1 MTDLLSG
8 GLSFALLSADSSAKA
23 AQRPMNMVSRE
34 LKKTDPDLELVERA
48 GKYGGGEIDQAGKAL
63 DLAQEELKEA
73 QKKAGRQKKEEM
85 EARLEEKSAQK
96 AAQRQAQ
103 KAAEDENV
111 RGQAQASSDNAG
123 AAGALDGRNTDTA
136 EIGSEAVS
144 AARAV
149 LLSDAL
155 PDLSAAGIYQADA
168 AAPGVSEKPAFR
180 CRIDLRA

>member
-48 GKYGGGEIDQAGKAL
+48 GKYGGGEIGRAGKAL

-111 RGQAQASSDNAG
+111 RGQAQASSENAG
-123 AAGALDGRNTDTA
+123 AGASDGRNIDA
-136 EIGSEAVS
+136 DEIGSEAVS

-168 AAPGVSEKPAFR
+168 AGPGVSENPAFR